1 MFFPFSSQQGTSDAS
16 SEHINKS
23 DEKTSEGLERCE
35 SSEERNENINSNA
48 TETTENTAKIQNGL
62 RQPIISIPITV
73 PYLSPLVL
81 RKELENMLEKE
92 GDTCLIDHTIGNF
105 HICSFKICLV
115 SNLKT
120 KEVNFS

>member
-1 MFFPFSSQQGTSDAS
+1 MPLSSQQGASNAS

-23 DEKTSEGLERCE
+23 DEIASEGIKGCE
-35 SSEERNENINSNA
+35 SSDEKNANEKSNA

-62 RQPIISIPITV
+62 REPIISIPITV

-92 GDTCLIDHTIGNF
+92 GDTCLIDHNIGIF
-105 HICSFKICLV
+105 YIII
-115 SNLKT
+115 
-120 KEVNFS
+120 